1 MNPRGKYY
9 RDRFGVDKRVV
20 GSGDK
25 IHAPKI
31 IGATVQNLLTDESLD
46 VRFWH
51 KADIGGQPRIPQR
64 GSTLKIGGILT
75 QYCSYNLLI
84 PRVFLTAMGLRT
96 EDSIMSSTIIDF
108 IVDFMW
114 GASEVYLARK
124 KGKKNEENLE
134 RGEIVDRVNRQ
145 GGDPTDAEKRE
156 VLNREFA
163 DRDEAARIIG
173 NKTV

>member
-1 MNPRGKYY
+1 
-9 RDRFGVDKRVV
+9 
-20 GSGDK
+20 
-25 IHAPKI
+25 
-31 IGATVQNLLTDESLD
+31 
-46 VRFWH
+46 
-51 KADIGGQPRIPQR
+51 
-64 GSTLKIGGILT
+64 
-75 QYCSYNLLI
+75 
-84 PRVFLTAMGLRT
+84 MGLRT